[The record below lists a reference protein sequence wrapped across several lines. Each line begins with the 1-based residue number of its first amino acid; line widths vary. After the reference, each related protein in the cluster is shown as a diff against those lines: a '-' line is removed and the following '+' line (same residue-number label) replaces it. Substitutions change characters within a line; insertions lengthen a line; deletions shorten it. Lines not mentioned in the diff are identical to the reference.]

1 MKLAVAMVIFA
12 LSGCA
17 FAVGE
22 ENFACEDE
30 HMKGSCLPVR
40 EMYEATNGPSQS
52 LPVAGAPIVNVA
64 APVATAAPA
73 VTVIEPV
80 PAEVVNVVPFRSQ
93 PVVMRIWVAPWES
106 DAGDLHVGGS
116 LLVEVEPRR
125 WQVGNVGASEQ
136 GAIFSPLRKHR

>member
-1 MKLAVAMVIFA
+1 
-12 LSGCA
+12 
-17 FAVGE
+17 
-22 ENFACEDE
+22 
-30 HMKGSCLPVR
+30 
-40 EMYEATNGPSQS
+40 MYEATNGPSQS

-106 DAGDLHVGGS
+106 DAGDLHLGGS